1 MFKKIFSYFLLSFI
15 FIFGF
20 NFVFASPNLD
30 NLNKLGGGF
39 NKPDTGQNVVNIAGK
54 GKIKTINDV
63 PTIINKGI
71 GVVLGVF
78 ATIILGVIIYAGIKM
93 ITSNGKMDSY
103 QEGTKLLKTAVI
115 AMLIILL
122 AYAIST
128 FVLKTISLLSTNQ

>member
-1 MFKKIFSYFLLSFI
+1 MFKKIFSYFLLSFV

-20 NFVFASPNLD
+20 NYSFASPNLD
-30 NLNKLGGGF
+30 NLGKLGGGF
-39 NKPDTGQNVVNIAGK
+39 KTSSMDAIASK
-54 GKIKTINDV
+54 GNIKTVNDV

-71 GVVLGVF
+71 GVVLGIF